1 MNLFQ
6 LLSRSE
12 SVLPMV
18 LKGNT
23 SSISLDFSDN
33 STYEKFRLFKNTE
46 FIQSSRHDDK
56 IIVEMDDENIK
67 KITDILNSDFDN
79 LNVEDPLEP
88 IETTKSDTDSEIVKE
103 EPQEPQDKRVLV
115 VNLFGGPGVGKSTLA
130 MRLASDLKM
139 MHIETEYV
147 SEYAKDL
154 VYENRSLT
162 DQIMIFA
169 EQNRRIKRLT
179 NPDSGVKVVICDAPI
194 LLSVAYEEF
203 RRDQGFYVKSEHFAP
218 FMVDVFNG
226 YKNLNILLKRDTED
240 DYSIVGRKES
250 AEESEKVDNI
260 ITNVLNRY
268 HIPYMVKSR
277 NDRKDILN
285 KILIT

>member
-12 SVLPMV
+12 SVLPME
-18 LKGNT
+18 LRGDAK
-23 SSISLDFSDN
+23 SISLDLSDN

-46 FIQSSRHDDK
+46 FIQSSRTDDK

-67 KITDILNSDFDN
+67 KIADILNSGFDD

-88 IETTKSDTDSEIVKE
+88 FKSSKPDDLEIVKE
-103 EPQEPQDKRVLV
+103 EPREPQDKRVLV

-139 MHIETEYV
+139 LHVETEYV

-203 RRDQGFYVKSEHFAP
+203 RRDKGFYVKSEHFAP

-226 YKNLNILLKRDTED
+226 YKNLNILLKRDAED

-250 AEESEKVDNI
+250 AEESEKVDRI

-277 NDRKDILN
+277 DARKDILN
-285 KILIT
+285 KILAS